1 MQEIKRGDI
10 YYADL
15 GTPKGSVQ
23 AGIRPV
29 IVIQNDVGNTYSPT
43 VIVAAITSKMN
54 KSAIPTHVY
63 VDVGKE
69 KRKSMILLEHI
80 QTINKADL
88 MNYVGRVDTK
98 TICSVDCAIK
108 VSLGL

>member
-15 GTPKGSVQ
+15 GAPKGSVQ
-23 AGIRPV
+23 AGVRPV

-54 KSAIPTHVY
+54 KSTIPTHVD

-80 QTINKADL
+80 QTINKCEL
-88 MNYVGRVDTK
+88 MDYVGRVDTK
-98 TICSVDCAIK
+98 TIYSVDYAIK

>member
-15 GTPKGSVQ
+15 GIPKGSVQ

-54 KSAIPTHVY
+54 KSTIPTHVN

-80 QTINKADL
+80 QTINKDEL
-88 MNYVGRVDTK
+88 MNYVGKVDTE
-98 TICSVDCAIK
+98 TICSVNCAIK